1 MTKYKWNEQQEQ
13 LLITWAEKSSGYSWL
28 HSKSMNYYRYKNLYI
43 SVEVRFCF
51 FNLIDIFDAKPISIR
66 VVIKPPSDL
75 S

>member
-1 MTKYKWNEQQEQ
+1 MNLF
-13 LLITWAEKSSGYSWL
+13 LLLEEIEKTPPSSSL
-28 HSKSMNYYRYKNLYI
+28 NKNLYI